1 MTNQRITILAM
12 VKDPSLVDQIR
23 HSLPA
28 SYCISTVQ
36 HPMDAL
42 KRLTPEQTMLL
53 MLDLDAIEPGSH
65 TAHQTLSRQATAAGI
80 PVIFLATALNE
91 AEFFLRDMEGPA
103 DVLVK
108 PLAPLELRLRCANLA
123 ALREAQHQNIRSS
136 LELRRLA
143 EEGSSRL
150 AGSEH
155 RFRLMVDSIEDYAMF
170 MVDLTGRITSWN
182 RGAERLTG
190 YSEDEALGQ
199 HFSILYPREALDEQH
214 AMYELSTARQRGRY
228 EEEGVRVRKDGSIYH
243 AQITVWRVDDEHGRT
258 VGFAKITRDVT
269 ARKQAEQALRESEA
283 KFRTIADAMPQMVWS
298 TRADGFHDYYNEQW
312 YQFTG
317 VPTSSTDGASWINVF
332 HPSDQPRAERAWQNS
347 LATGEPYEIQ
357 YRLRHRSGEYRW
369 TLGRALPVRDDNGT
383 IVRWMGTCTDIHS
396 QKQAE
401 ETLQDAAKRKDEF
414 LAMLAHELRNPLAPI
429 YNSAQLINR
438 LLGTDPEL
446 QHAISVIDRQVK
458 HMSRLIDDLLD
469 VARISR
475 GKIALRTEEIE
486 LVEILRQTLDDYR
499 NNFQT
504 KGIQLEEHLTPD
516 PVWIQG
522 DRTRIAQVIGN
533 LLHNSLKFTESG
545 GVVRLSLSRTEREPG
560 EIEHERTE
568 IAVITIAD
576 SGIGM
581 DPVLLNRLFDPFT
594 QGTQSLARS
603 HGGLGL
609 GLALVKGFVE
619 LHGGSIRADSEGL
632 GLGSVFTI
640 EFPLSHAPSLTERP
654 ARPAIRRQTDQPLH
668 FVLIDDNRD
677 MVDTLK
683 ELLQLRGHVVATA
696 YDGEEGLAVVHARL
710 PDVIICDIGLPG
722 ALDGYEVARILRS
735 DPRLASSLLIALSGY
750 GQEQDRVKSI
760 ECGFDLHMLKPL
772 DLDELD
778 QLLSERK

>member
-1 MTNQRITILAM
+1 MTSQQVNILAI
-12 VKDPSLVDQIR
+12 VTDPSLTDQIR
-23 HSLPA
+23 YSLPT
-28 SYCISTVQ
+28 SYSISSVQ
-36 HPMDAL
+36 HPVDAL
-42 KRLTPEQTMLL
+42 KRLIPETTTLL
-53 MLDLDAIEPGSH
+53 LHDLDAIEPAHHS
-65 TAHQTLSRQATAAGI
+65 AHQTLCRQAVSAGI
-80 PVIFLATALNE
+80 PVVFLTDALDTAE
-91 AEFFLRDMEGPA
+91 PFLRDLDGPA
-103 DVLVK
+103 DILAK
-108 PLAPLELRLRCANLA
+108 PISPLELRLRCANLV
-123 ALREAQHQNIRSS
+123 ALREAQQQNIRSS
-136 LELRRLA
+136 QELRRLA

-170 MVDLTGRITSWN
+170 MVDLSGRITSWN

-298 TRADGFHDYYNEQW
+298 TRPDGFHDYYNEQW

-317 VPTSSTDGASWINVF
+317 VPLASTDGAGWNDVF
-332 HPSDQPRAERAWQNS
+332 HPSDQRRAKQAWQNS

-383 IVRWMGTCTDIHS
+383 IVRWMGTCTDIHN

-401 ETLQDAAKRKDEF
+401 ETLQEAARRKDEF

-438 LLGTDPEL
+438 LLGTDPKL
-446 QHAISVIDRQVK
+446 QHALRVIDRQVK

-486 LVEILRQTLDDYR
+486 LVEILWQTLDDYR

-504 KGIQLEEHLTPD
+504 KGIQLEEFLPSE

-533 LLHNSLKFTESG
+533 LLHNSLKFTETG
-545 GVVRLSLSRTEREPG
+545 GVVRLSLSVTHREPDAFQ
-560 EIEHERTE
+560 HERSE
-568 IAVITIAD
+568 IAVITITD

-619 LHGGSIRADSEGL
+619 LHGGSIRVDSEGL
-632 GLGSVFTI
+632 GRGSEFTI
-640 EFPLSHAPSLTERP
+640 ELPSSASPVPVERP
-654 ARPAIRRQTDQPLH
+654 SGPAPQQPAERALR

-677 MVDTLK
+677 MIDTLQ

-696 YDGEEGLAVVHARL
+696 YDGEEGLAVIRAQK

-735 DPRLASSLLIALSGY
+735 DPQLDSSLLIALSGY
-750 GQEQDRVKSI
+750 GQEQDRVKSSA
-760 ECGFDLHMLKPL
+760 CGFDMHMLKPL

-778 QLLSERK
+778 QLINERK